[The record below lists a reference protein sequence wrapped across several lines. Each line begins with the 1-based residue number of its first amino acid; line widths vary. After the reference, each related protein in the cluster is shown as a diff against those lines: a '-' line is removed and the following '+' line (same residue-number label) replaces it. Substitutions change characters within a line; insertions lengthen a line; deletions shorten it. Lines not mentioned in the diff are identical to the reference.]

1 MKLRFR
7 LGKFLLSV
15 TAIFWASCSD
25 EAQPLYGTIEIDDSV
40 PESSETLESSSS
52 VAVSSEN
59 SELSSSVTPESSS
72 SAPDEKSS
80 SSSVQYR
87 LASDT
92 SVTCKAEQFIYN
104 ECVYTG
110 APIDECAPLENKLN
124 DNKTLSTEEVTEIED
139 RLENCVFGA
148 PLYGVPSCMNQMR
161 VRTDYKCSNGKT
173 YSYANDGLVYTVQ
186 EFIDLFASSSSAG
199 SSSSAA
205 PSPLCQKTDF
215 VLRDIVADSCIAQK
229 LDSLAAAGE
238 DVSDNLKNCVNSSY
252 RRAYDGEY
260 AQTQICDGE
269 TTVNPRYQAKL
280 DSIRKEV
287 DKTINLCK
295 APDVPADSAKT
306 PADSTVT
313 PIDTAATSPE

>member
-15 TAIFWASCSD
+15 TAVFWASCSD
-25 EAQPLYGTIEIDDSV
+25 DAQPLYGTIGIDDSV

-52 VAVSSEN
+52 VAVSSE
-59 SELSSSVTPESSS
+59 STELSSSVTPESSS

-104 ECVYTG
+104 ECVYT
-110 APIDECAPLENKLN
+110 ASPIKDCSSLKNKLN
-124 DNKTLSTEEVTEIED
+124 SNKTLSTEEIAEIED
-139 RLENCVFGA
+139 DLEECFGEA

-161 VRTDYKCSNGKT
+161 VRTDYKCSNGTT
-173 YSYANDGLVYTVQ
+173 YSYAKDGLVYTTQ
-186 EFIDLFASSSSAG
+186 EFIDLFASSSSAE

-229 LDSLAAAGE
+229 LDSLVAAGE

-252 RRAYDGEY
+252 RRAYNGEY